1 VAVSDR
7 RSTLLDSYE
16 NAAVIVSGIGGAQLG
31 HPTPCPKYDVAGL
44 IDHLIEAS
52 RRAAA
57 LGRGQAPPPGD
68 RSPHVELS
76 DAPGE
81 LRGAAGEAARA
92 WGDDASLSRRHI
104 MPWGEEYTGAALVD
118 MYVAE
123 LAAHAWDLAKAT
135 GQLGRLD
142 PSLAWPAL
150 EGARAMIKP
159 QYRDLLGPGVP
170 FGAEVS
176 PAHDADDWERLAAF
190 MGRDPRT
197 GGWRSDGGS
206 VLGDCRLVLGG
217 QFGVEPFERSQRRL
231 NAFAAAGGVALETAY
246 SYAGGAAIAA
256 VGRWIREHAGQ
267 LEVVFKV
274 GHDHQGRDM
283 PLSRA
288 NITRDVTDGL
298 TVLGVEA
305 AGVVMLHCDDGA
317 RDVEELAGTLVSLVE
332 AGYARS
338 VGVSNWPAGR
348 LAALAEALGRRG
360 HRPLAS
366 YHYSLAVPDPAG
378 MRGSDLAAGDAL
390 IMTLDQARLPLLSW
404 SANAGGY
411 FGRDDGRGDHGGP
424 FDTPASRARR
434 ARCAELGRKLG
445 LAPATVALA
454 WVLARAD
461 TFASV
466 GAGTAAH
473 LDQAFQAP
481 GVRLSSDD
489 VAWLAGDLAS
499 NCRGHL
505 P

>member
-1 VAVSDR
+1 VAASDR
-7 RSTLLDSYE
+7 RNTLLGSYE
-16 NAAVIVSGIGGAQLG
+16 NAAVIVSGIDAAQLG
-31 HPTPCPKYDVAGL
+31 HPTPCPQYDVAAL
-44 IDHLIEAS
+44 IDHLVEAS

-76 DAPGE
+76 DAPGQ
-81 LRGAAGEAARA
+81 LRAAAGEAARA
-92 WGDDASLSRRHI
+92 WGDDASLSLRHT
-104 MPWGEEYTGAALVD
+104 MPWGEEHTGAELLD

-123 LAAHAWDLAKAT
+123 LAAHAWDLATAT

-176 PAHDADDWERLAAF
+176 PAHDADDWECLAAF
-190 MGRDPRT
+190 TGRDPRR
-197 GGWRSDGGS
+197 GGWRSDAGS

-217 QFGVEPFERSQRRL
+217 QFGVEPFERSERRL

-246 SYAGGAAIAA
+246 SYAGGAGIAA
-256 VGRWIREHAGQ
+256 VGRLMRERPGR
-267 LEVVFKV
+267 LEVVVKV
-274 GHDHQGRDM
+274 GHDRQGREM
-283 PLSRA
+283 PLSLA
-288 NITRDVTDGL
+288 NVTHDVTDGL

-305 AGVVMLHCDDGA
+305 AGVVMLHCDDVA
-317 RDVEELAGTLVSLVE
+317 RDVEELAGTLTSLVE

-338 VGVSNWPAGR
+338 VGVSNWRRER
-348 LAALAEALGRRG
+348 LAQLAVALGRRG

-366 YHYSLAVPDPAG
+366 YHYSLAVPDPRG
-378 MRGSDLAAGDAL
+378 MRGSDLAADDAL
-390 IMTLDQARLPLLSW
+390 IKAVDQARLPLLSW

-411 FGRDDGRGDHGGP
+411 FSRDDGRGDRGEP
-424 FDTPASRARR
+424 FDTAASRGRR
-434 ARCAELGRKLG
+434 TRCAELARRLG

-454 WVLARAD
+454 WVLARAG

-473 LDQAFQAP
+473 LDEAFQAA
-481 GVRLSSDD
+481 GLRLSADD
-489 VAWLAGDLAS
+489 VAWLAGS
-499 NCRGHL
+499 
-505 P
+505 